1 VSTPSPALVA
11 IRVVGVLAVTLAVL
25 AVGWNVATGFA
36 RASDRETFTATGV
49 RVLDVDLR
57 AGRVLVER
65 SPDQQVHATV
75 TSEGTWRKPETTR
88 QQDGQTLT
96 LSSQGCNHQP
106 MWGRCRVQYS
116 LKVPD
121 GVQVG
126 LTANAGQ
133 LVVNGVD
140 GDVSARVNAGEIQL
154 TDLRSKTVDAYTDAG
169 RIVAG
174 FAEAPQDVR
183 TTTSTGAIEI
193 RVPTAGGPYAV
204 EASADLGAATVDVP
218 TDPTSARR
226 ISARTSVGAVHI
238 IGR

>member
-1 VSTPSPALVA
+1 MSTPTPALVA
-11 IRVVGVLAVTLAVL
+11 IRVVGVIVVTLAVL

-36 RASDRETFTATGV
+36 RANDRETFTATGV
-49 RVLDVDLR
+49 KVLDVDVR

-75 TSEGTWRKPETTR
+75 TTEGTWRRPETAR
-88 QQDGQTLT
+88 QQDGETLR
-96 LSSQGCNHQP
+96 LSSAGCNHQP
-106 MWGRCRVQYS
+106 WGGRCRVQYS

-121 GVQVG
+121 GVQVA

-133 LVVNGVD
+133 LAVTGVD

-174 FAEAPQDVR
+174 FATAPQDVR
-183 TTTSTGAIEI
+183 ASTSTGAIDI
-193 RVPTAGGPYAV
+193 RVPTVGGPYAV
-204 EASADLGAATVDVP
+204 EASADLGAATIDVP

-226 ISARTSVGAVHI
+226 ISARTSVGAVHVT
-238 IGR
+238 GR